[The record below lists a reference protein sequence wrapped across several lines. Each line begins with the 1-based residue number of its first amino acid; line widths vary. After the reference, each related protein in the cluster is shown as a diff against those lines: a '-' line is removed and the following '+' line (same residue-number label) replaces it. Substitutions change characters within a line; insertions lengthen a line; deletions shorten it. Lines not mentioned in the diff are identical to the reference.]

1 MENLSTLG
9 IDIAKSVIQVHGASE
24 SGRRLFSKKVN
35 RSEFLAFMAKLKP
48 CVVGMEACGGSHH
61 WGRELAK
68 RGHEVKLMPPQHVK
82 PYVKTNKNDAAD
94 AEACAEA
101 VTRPTMRFVPVKSEA
116 QQALA
121 MLHRV
126 RERLIKE
133 RTALANQI
141 RGFFTELGV
150 VFPQGINRLQSR
162 VAEALEKHH
171 ERLPGTFRTMM
182 HQLMEE
188 FTSKEDEIARYEQML
203 EEQSRSNEQCKRLM
217 TIPGVGVITATAIV
231 STIGSMNP
239 FSNGR
244 HFAAFLGL
252 VPRQHS
258 SGGKDRLGGI
268 SKRGDGYLRKLLVQG
283 AHAVLQH
290 AKKLKGAR
298 GQWLNNLILRRGR
311 CRAAV
316 ALANKNARII
326 WALLTRG
333 ENYRIV
339 RDEVSVG
346 DEEGKVENNMD
357 GLLCAAPLGA

>member
-1 MENLSTLG
+1 
-9 IDIAKSVIQVHGASE
+9 
-24 SGRRLFSKKVN
+24 
-35 RSEFLAFMAKLKP
+35 
-48 CVVGMEACGGSHH
+48 
-61 WGRELAK
+61 
-68 RGHEVKLMPPQHVK
+68 
-82 PYVKTNKNDAAD
+82 
-94 AEACAEA
+94 
-101 VTRPTMRFVPVKSEA
+101 
-116 QQALA
+116 

-141 RGFFTELGV
+141 RGFFTEFGV

-203 EEQSRSNEQCKRLM
+203 VEQSRSNEQCKRLM

-283 AHAVLQH
+283 AHAVLRH
-290 AKKLKGAR
+290 AKKLKGPR

-339 RDEVSVG
+339 RGEVSVG

>member
-1 MENLSTLG
+1 M
-9 IDIAKSVIQVHGASE
+9 
-24 SGRRLFSKKVN
+24 
-35 RSEFLAFMAKLKP
+35 
-48 CVVGMEACGGSHH
+48 
-61 WGRELAK
+61 
-68 RGHEVKLMPPQHVK
+68 
-82 PYVKTNKNDAAD
+82 
-94 AEACAEA
+94 
-101 VTRPTMRFVPVKSEA
+101 
-116 QQALA
+116 
-121 MLHRV
+121 
-126 RERLIKE
+126 
-133 RTALANQI
+133 
-141 RGFFTELGV
+141 

-188 FTSKEDEIARYEQML
+188 FTNKEDEIARYEKML
-203 EEQSRSNEQCKRLM
+203 EEQSRSNKQCKRLM
-217 TIPGVGVITATAIV
+217 TIPGVGVITASAIV
-231 STIGSMNP
+231 STIGSMKY

-316 ALANKNARII
+316 ALANKIARII

-339 RDEVSVG
+339 RYEVSAE
-346 DEEGKVENNMD
+346 DEGGKAKNNPD
-357 GLLCAAPLGA
+357 GLLCAAPVEA